1 MSAGGQHPPPRVLP
15 TAEKIVLHPKVRND
29 VGPARQPLP
38 GEYDTV
44 APLPDL

>member
-15 TAEKIVLHPKVRND
+15 TAEKTFLRPKIRND

-38 GEYDTV
+38 GEFDKV
-44 APLPDL
+44 VQLPDV